1 MFVALLISNSLI
13 ACALISYPPERV
25 TPLTVIP
32 SMPQTSLPAS
42 TKVLVES
49 KIAERLI
56 SSKWQGAISQDSNL
70 APEVTT
76 WEFYSNGMFRR
87 QFTSD
92 FSEERMGAWFIPSP
106 SEENNVI
113 FLANTTNVPP
123 KFDVLSLRFENGQS
137 ILGEFTYEET
147 PFTGTETPPTAIE
160 KDLQAVTTQRDGFFS
175 FWTAITANDWQS
187 VSAPSPG
194 DADMYSF
201 IQDGTYAAHFNST
214 QCQYV
219 GTWSISSLGED
230 STLIWLSIP
239 ANNCDP
245 RGGQDRFVRE
255 IPIRLEGDNLIL
267 FETIYAPMPKNR

>member
-1 MFVALLISNSLI
+1 
-13 ACALISYPPERV
+13 
-25 TPLTVIP
+25 
-32 SMPQTSLPAS
+32 
-42 TKVLVES
+42 VES
-49 KIAERLI
+49 NIAERLI
-56 SSKWQGAISQDSNL
+56 ASKWQSVISQDSNF

-76 WEFYSNGMFRR
+76 WEFYSNGMFRW

-92 FSEERMGAWFIPSP
+92 FSEERMGAWFISSP
-106 SEENNVI
+106 SEESGVV
-113 FLANTTNVPP
+113 FLANITNIPP
-123 KFDVLSLRFENGQS
+123 RFDVLSLRFENGQL

-147 PFTGTETPPTAIE
+147 PFTGTETPPTLIE
-160 KDLQAVTTQRDGFFS
+160 EDLEAVTNQREHFFS

-201 IQDGTYAAHFNST
+201 MQDGTYAAHFNST
-214 QCQYV
+214 QCQYA
-219 GTWSISSLGED
+219 GTWSTSLRED

-245 RGGQDRFVRE
+245 RGGQDRLVRE

-267 FETIYAPMPKNR
+267 YETIYAPMPKNR